1 MEPTIVTPATGKI
14 AQIKYRIFGKL
25 QSKTAAGSIFRNMA
39 VLVSGSVVARGIAL
53 ATMPVITRIY
63 TPDHMGVLSVFTS
76 MSEILIPLGTL
87 RYSAAIPLPR
97 KDGTAANLFALC
109 MVLLATVSLVT
120 GLVFWFFAPILLQ
133 WFSMPE
139 LLPFWWLVVP
149 AIAGAGLYEILSIW
163 AMRDKAFVAL
173 SKSIIW
179 QSALSSGVK
188 IGLGL
193 LGFKPLGLLIGQV
206 MSQASGCTSLAA
218 SFYPRLKAALR
229 QVSVKR
235 MTFVLKRYAD
245 FPAFRLPSQFLLA
258 FSASAPLLFSAMLFG
273 KETTGQLGLALTTI
287 ALPIALFGNT
297 TGQAYYA
304 EIAKIGPKNP
314 DKIRQITKS
323 VTRKLFLAAI
333 PPFLLLLLAGP
344 WLFTIVFG
352 KAWGEAGLFAR
363 ILSVYLL
370 SQFVSSPLVNVL
382 NVFNRQRLF
391 LTFNIVRSIL
401 VLCVFGAAWLLSLN
415 ASITIFLYSIFLT
428 IYYLYMSEKIIRTIK

>member
-1 MEPTIVTPATGKI
+1 MDPIMVTPIPGKF
-14 AQIKYRIFGKL
+14 AQLKCRIFGKL
-25 QSKTAAGSIFRNMA
+25 QSETAAGSIFRNMA
-39 VLVSGSVVARGIAL
+39 VLVSGSVVARGVAL

-76 MSEILIPLGTL
+76 MTEILIPLGTL

-120 GLVFWFFAPILLQ
+120 GLVLWFFAPILLQ
-133 WFSMPE
+133 WFSMSE

-149 AIAGAGLYEILSIW
+149 AIAGAGFYEVLSVW
-163 AMRDKAFVAL
+163 AMRDKSFNAL

-179 QSALSSGVK
+179 QSAFSSGVK

-206 MSQASGCTSLAA
+206 MSQASGCTSLTAN
-218 SFYPRLKAALR
+218 FYPRLKAALQ

-314 DKIRQITKS
+314 DKIHQITKS
-323 VTRKLFLAAI
+323 VTRKLFLIAI

-352 KAWGEAGLFAR
+352 KTWGEAGLFAR

-370 SQFVSSPLVNVL
+370 SQFVSNPLMNVL
-382 NVFNRQRLF
+382 NIFNRQRLF
-391 LTFNIVRSIL
+391 LSFNVVRSVLIL
-401 VLCVFGAAWLLSLN
+401 IIFGSAWLLSLN
-415 ASITIFLYSIFLT
+415 ATVTIIFYSIFLT
-428 IYYLYMSEKIIRTIK
+428 VHYLFISKKIIGVIK

>member
-1 MEPTIVTPATGKI
+1 MEPNIVTPATGKLT
-14 AQIKYRIFGKL
+14 QLKYRIFGKS
-25 QSKTAAGSIFRNMA
+25 QSETAGGSIFRNMV

-76 MSEILIPLGTL
+76 MTEILIPLGTL
-87 RYSAAIPLPR
+87 RYSAAIPLPK

-109 MVLLATVSLVT
+109 MVLLVTVSLVT
-120 GLVFWFFAPILLQ
+120 GFVFWFFAPILLQ

-149 AIAGAGLYEILSIW
+149 TIAGAGIYEVLSVW
-163 AMRDKAFVAL
+163 AMRDKSFKAL
-173 SKSIIW
+173 SISIVW

-206 MSQASGCTSLAA
+206 MSQMSGCTSLTA

-235 MTFVLKRYAD
+235 MIFVLKRYAD
-245 FPAFRLPSQFLLA
+245 FPTFRLPSQFLLA

-323 VTRKLFLAAI
+323 VTRKLFFAAI

-370 SQFVSSPLVNVL
+370 SQFVSNPLMNVL
-382 NVFNRQRLF
+382 NIFNRQRLF
-391 LTFNIVRSIL
+391 LGFNVARSVLIL
-401 VLCVFGAAWLLSLN
+401 IIFGIAWLLSLN
-415 ASITIFLYSIFLT
+415 ASVTIVLYSVFLT
-428 IYYLYMSEKIIRTIK
+428 IHYLFISKTIIGVIK